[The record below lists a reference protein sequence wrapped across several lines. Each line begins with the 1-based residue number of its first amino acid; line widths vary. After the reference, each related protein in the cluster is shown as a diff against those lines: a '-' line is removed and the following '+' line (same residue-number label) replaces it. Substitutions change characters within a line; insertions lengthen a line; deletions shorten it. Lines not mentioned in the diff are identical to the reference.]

1 MAPTYSELVKE
12 LYPLYEQEPTRF
24 MHFYNAVY
32 MKLLSIQEGE
42 VLRIADHCSK
52 KTMNMFIKVASLFII
67 EETCRKS
74 ITDDLL
80 EFSDDYSMI
89 KRCCKFIPSHP
100 YRKEEKRL

>member
-52 KTMNMFIKVASLFII
+52 KNYEYV
-67 EETCRKS
+67 
-74 ITDDLL
+74 
-80 EFSDDYSMI
+80 Y
-89 KRCCKFIPSHP
+89 
-100 YRKEEKRL
+100 